1 MSDEFNQ
8 DQTVQ
13 LYQPDFSIKA
23 ADLMQRHKDVE
34 WLMANIMVK
43 NLHYGVI
50 PGSKKYSLLK
60 AGSEL
65 LLPRFGLGCFP
76 LVQDLSTEGEIKFM
90 VEAKVIHIAT
100 NVHVGSGIGICSS
113 NEEKYKWRRAASK
126 AEFKTTAP
134 ELTRIKYGYSRDKG
148 EYQIEQVRQSPDDI
162 MNTILKMAK
171 KRAQIDAC
179 LTCTAA
185 SSFFTQDI
193 EDFDKN
199 MYEAEGD
206 EPAPA
211 RGGVKMPTEAA
222 YGVKDHG
229 GEKWLIVMPGK
240 AFPDDFL
247 KEVGFQKSKS
257 SDTLALRWSAE
268 AEDKLKVFLASR
280 PQ

>member
-1 MSDEFNQ
+1 MSDEFNE

-113 NEEKYKWRRAASK
+113 NEEKYKWRRAASNK
-126 AEFKTTAP
+126 EFEMAP
-134 ELTRIKYGYSRDKG
+134 PESKRLKYGKDYT
-148 EYQIEQVRQSPDDI
+148 INQVRQSPDDI

-199 MYEAEGD
+199 MYEAEGE
-206 EPAPA
+206 EPTPA
-211 RGGVKMPTEAA
+211 REGVKMPSEAP
-222 YGVKDHG
+222 YGVKTHG
-229 GEKWLIVMPGK
+229 GEKWLIVIPGK
-240 AFPDDFL
+240 VFPEDFL
-247 KEVGFQKSKS
+247 KTVGFQKAKS
-257 SDTLALRWSAE
+257 GDTLALRWSAE

>member
-8 DQTVQ
+8 DQAVQ
-13 LYQPDFSIKA
+13 LYQTDFSIKA
-23 ADLMQRHKDVE
+23 ADLMKRHKDIE

-43 NLHYGVI
+43 NLHYGII

-76 LVQDLSTEGEIKFM
+76 AVQDLSTEFEMKFM
-90 VEAKVIHIAT
+90 VEAKVIHIAS

-113 NEEKYKWRRAASK
+113 NEEKYKWRRAASPK
-126 AEFKTTAP
+126 EFEMTPP
-134 ELTRIKYGYSRDKG
+134 EARRVKYGRD
-148 EYQIEQVRQSPDDI
+148 YTTNQVRQSPDDI

-193 EDFDKN
+193 EDFDKS
-199 MYEAEGD
+199 MFEAEGD
-206 EPAPA
+206 EPSPSRA
-211 RGGVKMPTEAA
+211 GVKMPDESP
-222 YGVKDHG
+222 YGVKNHG

-240 AFPDDFL
+240 VFPDDFL
-247 KEVGFQKSKS
+247 KAAGFQKSKAG
-257 SDTLALRWSAE
+257 DTLALRWSQE
-268 AEDKLKVFLASR
+268 SEDKLKVFLASR